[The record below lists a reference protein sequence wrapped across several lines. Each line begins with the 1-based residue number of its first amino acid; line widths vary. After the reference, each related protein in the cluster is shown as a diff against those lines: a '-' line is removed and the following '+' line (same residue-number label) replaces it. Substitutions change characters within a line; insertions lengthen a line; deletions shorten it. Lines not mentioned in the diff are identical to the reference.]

1 MTNIPGGEER
11 KISNQDLQLVQNRIE
26 QCLQHYMNKKEVMN
40 TLIVRDNIE
49 PCITELVWQRLEEE
63 NHEFFKAYYLKVL
76 VKDQIME
83 FNRLLSEQV
92 ELMHRVGLSGIGP
105 LLPSNGTHVAPTQ
118 HIPPTCTAQNA
129 RLLKTEDMQ
138 QAKAFNN
145 FGLASVPCMQGT
157 VVNNVS
163 SVHNRK
169 IDVSPSMFLSQ
180 NPNVGLAHAMNGNIN
195 NVKPEVGGY
204 VGSSPFD
211 FGPIRNYVEPRPL
224 MGDPSVSSF
233 SSVGSNAQHIN
244 EALLDGDTSSFGF
257 LAQIQQNLS
266 LPEFG
271 ADFTAGSDLLDSYC
285 RPPFLGAEAN
295 NFVDPHGN
303 VESLDPESAS
313 LRFQCFGG
321 D

>member
-1 MTNIPGGEER
+1 
-11 KISNQDLQLVQNRIE
+11 
-26 QCLQHYMNKKEVMN
+26 MNKKEVMN
-40 TLIVRDNIE
+40 TLIVQDNIE
-49 PCITELVWQRLEEE
+49 PCFTELVWQRLEEE
-63 NHEFFKAYYLKVL
+63 NQEFFKAYYLKLL

-105 LLPSNGTHVAPTQ
+105 LLPSNGTHVAPSKMNSL
-118 HIPPTCTAQNA
+118 HVPSTCAAQNA
-129 RLLKTEDMQ
+129 RPLKTEDMQ
-138 QAKAFNN
+138 QAKVFNN
-145 FGLASVPCMQGT
+145 FGLATGPCMQGT
-157 VVNNVS
+157 VVNNGS

-180 NPNVGLAHAMNGNIN
+180 NPNVGLAHTMNGNNN

-211 FGPIRNYVEPRPL
+211 FGPTRNYVESRPL

-233 SSVGSNAQHIN
+233 SSVDSNAQHIN

-271 ADFTAGSDLLDSYC
+271 ADFTAGSGLI
-285 RPPFLGAEAN
+285 
-295 NFVDPHGN
+295 
-303 VESLDPESAS
+303 SLSFS
-313 LRFQCFGG
+313 LSVFE
-321 D
+321 